1 MKPSESPFKV
11 FLMLLATVAV
21 LIPLQWLP
29 TFCIGSYETK
39 PVAILSDV
47 LPKPTTPQQQT
58 VELADSIPAV
68 PKAPKVKPAL
78 QESRP
83 DSMVCIDDYANDSL
97 RGMTPFYAALSERHT
112 LGRPVRVAYLG
123 DSFIE
128 ADILTGELRRMLQ
141 ERFGGC
147 GVGFLDIDPPY
158 AANRATVRQTAAG
171 WASHCVRNKGK
182 YDRER
187 LNVNQSYY
195 LPQGKAWTEVK
206 GVKMSRLDSAEVHTL
221 YLSSSTAT
229 QVELSLN
236 DGPMD
241 TLHTQGTGRA
251 EALSRTAK
259 AGRAKWQVTGVADV
273 TCWGVAEEGTSGV
286 SLDNFSL
293 RGTSGATLSQV
304 PIEQLQA
311 FNAVRP
317 YDLIV
322 LEYGL
327 NVAEKKRLDYSQYA
341 RLMKKVVEHMKQ
353 GFPQAGILIVGVG
366 DREMKQPDGT
376 LQTMPSIVALSRTQ
390 QNLAAD
396 CHVAFWDLFEAM
408 GGEGSIKEMAEKKP
422 AEANKDYTHI
432 NVRGGKRIAS
442 ILFKTIIY
450 GYDQYE
456 RQKKYEA
463 E

>member
-1 MKPSESPFKV
+1 
-11 FLMLLATVAV
+11 MLLATVAMLV
-21 LIPLQWLP
+21 SMQWLP
-29 TFCIGSYETK
+29 TFSIGSYETK

-47 LPKPTTPQQQT
+47 LPKHVQKQQT
-58 VELADSIPAV
+58 TEVQDSIPAV
-68 PKAPKVKPAL
+68 PATPKVKVSTQAV
-78 QESRP
+78 RP
-83 DSMVCIDDYANDSL
+83 DSMVYIDDYADDSL
-97 RGMTPFYAALSERHT
+97 RGMTPFYMALSERYL
-112 LGRPVRVAYLG
+112 LGRPVRVAYFG

-158 AANRATVRQTAAG
+158 AANRPTVRQTASG
-171 WASHCVRNKGK
+171 WEAHCVRDKEH
-182 YDRER
+182 YAPER
-187 LNVNQSYY
+187 LSVGQSYY

-206 GVKMSRLDSAEVHTL
+206 GVKMARLDSTEVHTL
-221 YLSSSTAT
+221 YLSSSTDT
-229 QVELSLN
+229 RVELSLN

-241 TLHTQGTGRA
+241 TLYAQGTRRA
-251 EALSRTAK
+251 EALSVTAK
-259 AGRAKWQVTGVADV
+259 AGKAKWLVTGGAGV
-273 TCWGVAEEGTSGV
+273 TCWGVAEEGTNGV
-286 SLDNFSL
+286 SLDNFSM
-293 RGTSGATLSQV
+293 RGTSGATLRQI

-327 NVAEKKRLDYSQYA
+327 NVAEKNRLDYTAYA

-376 LQTMPSIVALSRTQ
+376 LQTMPSIMALSRTQ
-390 QNLAAD
+390 QNLAAE
-396 CHVAFWDLFEAM
+396 CHVAFWNLFKAM
-408 GGEGSIKEMAEKKP
+408 GGEGSIKEMADKKP

-432 NVRGGKRIAS
+432 NVRGGKRIATL
-442 ILFKTIIY
+442 LFKTLIY
-450 GYDQYE
+450 EHEQYE
-456 RQKKYEA
+456 QGKNNEA